1 MGSQHNSTTV
11 VPPQK
16 YLGRDVVTSADGLP
30 SLGVTWYGLSD
41 WTEYHD
47 ALYFDARTLNL
58 DVYPLQTANGD
69 QIVPVEEFCWVL
81 EPERLCHPMTGNSW
95 PGSWA
100 GYLAGLDSDDARAAI
115 THHRQMA
122 DYFVLQIQVF
132 TAMIENRSYNVIR
145 HFQECFSYT
154 SLISLCSN
162 EQLPFEVGRV
172 LSSKIMPNRV
182 I

>member
-1 MGSQHNSTTV
+1 M
-11 VPPQK
+11 
-16 YLGRDVVTSADGLP
+16 
-30 SLGVTWYGLSD
+30 
-41 WTEYHD
+41 
-47 ALYFDARTLNL
+47 
-58 DVYPLQTANGD
+58 
-69 QIVPVEEFCWVL
+69 
-81 EPERLCHPMTGNSW
+81 
-95 PGSWA
+95 
-100 GYLAGLDSDDARAAI
+100 
-115 THHRQMA
+115 
-122 DYFVLQIQVF
+122 LQIQVF